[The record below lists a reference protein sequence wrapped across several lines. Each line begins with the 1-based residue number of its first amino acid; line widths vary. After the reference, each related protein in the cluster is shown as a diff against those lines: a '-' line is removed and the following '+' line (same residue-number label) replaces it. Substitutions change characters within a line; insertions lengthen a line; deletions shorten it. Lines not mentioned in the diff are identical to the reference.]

1 MGVAIKTEVL
11 KARIKKDGRPVCK
24 IAEAAGVSNSAI
36 PMMIKRGRA
45 ERETVEAVRK
55 ALSPSLQPR
64 SIYAAEYPPEKLI
77 KAYTANKEVQELK
90 SALSAAIKENEL
102 LKEENDLLKQE
113 REGLYQLVIGSAKK
127 INRMNDEIKSSRGS
141 FWKRLFS

>member
-36 PMMIKRGRA
+36 PMMLKRGRA

-64 SIYAAEYPPEKLI
+64 SIYAAEYPPEKLT
-77 KAYTANKEVQELK
+77 KAYNANKTVEYFK
-90 SALSAAIKENEL
+90 KENKR

-113 REGLYQLVIGSAKK
+113 REGLYQLVIGATKK
-127 INRMNDEIKSSRGS
+127 INSLNDEIKSSRGS
-141 FWKRLFS
+141 FWKRLFL